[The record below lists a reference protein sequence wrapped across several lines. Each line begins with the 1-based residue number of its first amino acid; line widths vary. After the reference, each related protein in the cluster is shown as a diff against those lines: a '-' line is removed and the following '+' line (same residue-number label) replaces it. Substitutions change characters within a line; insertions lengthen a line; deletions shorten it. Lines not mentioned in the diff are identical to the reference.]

1 MNNGNNRNNRNDRQQ
16 HQQNNNNKPK
26 LSQIPD
32 LGILIMYLLISEHYT
47 WHTIRRL
54 WVEESF
60 SRDCRKLCGND
71 KNVGIKNKLDDK
83 DLPQKER
90 LDIMYKHTKESRSL
104 TRLLIAFITLP
115 PEYNQNINGQKP
127 KKVSIEEQLRLY
139 NLRFGSPH
147 PQWASEIEDKADEI
161 ANARQWSD
169 YFTGIFVVTP

>member
-115 PEYNQNINGQKP
+115 PQYDIVASSPNQTQKKQ
-127 KKVSIEEQLRLY
+127 KKVSIEEQVRLY
-139 NLRFGSPH
+139 NLRFGSP
-147 PQWASEIEDKADEI
+147 
-161 ANARQWSD
+161 
-169 YFTGIFVVTP
+169 